1 MRCCSALSN
10 GRKDTLT
17 NRVHRYRGV
26 LFIILALISLV
37 LLLMSYSPTAKKVDP
52 QDSAARPKK
61 YAIVFDAESSSSR
74 VHVFCFDANL
84 DLIHLGREINL
95 FIKVKNQRPLLPI
108 GFGSASFLR
117 EEVIYCCLS
126 IFSS

>member
-1 MRCCSALSN
+1 L
-10 GRKDTLT
+10 
-17 NRVHRYRGV
+17 
-26 LFIILALISLV
+26 LISLV
-37 LLLMSYSPTAKKVDP
+37 LLLMSCSPAARKVDP
-52 QDSAARPKK
+52 QDGAARPKK
-61 YAIVFDAESSSSR
+61 YVVVFNAGSSSSR
-74 VHVFCFDANL
+74 VHVLCFDANL
-84 DLIHLGREINL
+84 DLVHRGREINL